1 VPQRQRTFA
10 AVAAHEARLHPRP
23 RRGKARYA
31 APVPPED
38 RPPPETRLVRARVHE
53 ERERV
58 IAALQEHFAHDAL
71 DVDEFERRV
80 TLAHA
85 ADNQGALG
93 ALLADLPTLPTLAAP
108 PAPAPKAALVPAADV
123 RPTQTMSALMSST
136 VRRGPWV
143 VPRRLRVRAT
153 MSSTVLDFR
162 DARLPAGPVDV
173 DIRVLM
179 SSAEIIVP
187 PGLAVETDGGA
198 IMGSFEHVDRAPAD
212 PDPDAPLLRIH
223 GMAIMGSVE
232 IKMRLPGEGER
243 DAHRRLRLERRAR
256 KALPGR

>member
-1 VPQRQRTFA
+1 MST
-10 AVAAHEARLHPRP
+10 
-23 RRGKARYA
+23 
-31 APVPPED
+31 PV
-38 RPPPETRLVRARVHE
+38 PPETRLLRTRVHE
-53 ERERV
+53 AREHV
-58 IAALQEHFAHDAL
+58 IAALQEHFAHDEL

-85 ADNQGALG
+85 ADTTAALD
-93 ALLADLPTLPTLAAP
+93 ALLADLPALTTAL
-108 PAPAPKAALVPAADV
+108 APAPKAAVVPAVDV
-123 RPTQTMSALMSST
+123 RPTQTVRALMSST

-143 VPRRLRVRAT
+143 VPRRLLVRAT

-173 DIRVLM
+173 DVRAFM

-187 PGLAVETDGGA
+187 PGLAVETDGSA

-212 PDPDAPLLRIH
+212 PDPDAPILRIH
-223 GMAIMGSVE
+223 GLAIMGSVE
-232 IKMRLPGEGER
+232 IKMRLPREEER
-243 DAHRRLRLERRAR
+243 AARLRLKEERRAR

>member
-1 VPQRQRTFA
+1 
-10 AVAAHEARLHPRP
+10 
-23 RRGKARYA
+23 
-31 APVPPED
+31 VPPAD
-38 RPPPETRLVRARVHE
+38 RPPPETRLARARVHE

-85 ADNQGALG
+85 AESQGALA
-93 ALLADLPTLPTLAAP
+93 ALLADLPTLATA

-123 RPTQTMSALMSST
+123 RPAQTVRALMSST

-162 DARLPAGPVDV
+162 DARMPAGPVDV
-173 DIRVLM
+173 DIRAFM

-223 GMAIMGSVE
+223 GMAIMGAVE

-243 DAHRRLRLERRAR
+243 DAHRRLKQERRAH